1 MREISLN
8 MKIAITIIIVL
19 VLLNFF
25 QLGWNYLERNPAW
38 DAIPTEEAALE
49 VGKALINS
57 IYGKGEFDYDF
68 SVTYDEKRNAWYVCV
83 ILPDDNGLLRV
94 GATAGVLF
102 RRSDAKILE
111 VNSGM

>member
-1 MREISLN
+1 MN
-8 MKIAITIIIVL
+8 TKITFFIIIVL
-19 VLLNFF
+19 ILLNLF
-25 QLGWNYLERNPAW
+25 QLARNCLESKPAW

-57 IYGKGEFDYDF
+57 VYGKSEFYYDF
-68 SVTYDEKRNAWYVCV
+68 TVTYDEKRNAWYICE
-83 ILPDDNGLLRV
+83 IPQDNDGLFHV

-102 RRSDAKILE
+102 RRSDGKILE